1 MSNRTLSLV
10 KSRNIWIEIKRVHKA
25 KVSVTS
31 RSKSKT
37 DGYLSQMVGNVS
49 FLYTTPFCATI
60 LAKDMICCPLRYGTT
75 PARLQGRQ
83 LYESEECTTVQRV
96 LRQRPH
102 SLRFYSSSHDLH
114 RSALGR
120 RSTRYFDHS
129 GRMKSTCL
137 LEDRPRRH
145 PSHRRPG
152 TPRELLLR
160 QMLTYVT
167 LLQSLAS

>member
-1 MSNRTLSLV
+1 MATHRKWLV
-10 KSRNIWIEIKRVHKA
+10 VFH
-25 KVSVTS
+25 SV
-31 RSKSKT
+31 
-37 DGYLSQMVGNVS
+37 
-49 FLYTTPFCATI
+49 YTTPSCATI
-60 LAKDMICCPLRYGTT
+60 LARDMICCPLRYGTT

-83 LYESEECTTVQRV
+83 LYESEECTTMQRV

-114 RSALGR
+114 RSALSR
-120 RSTRYFDHS
+120 RSARYIGHS
-129 GRMKSTCL
+129 GLTKATCL
-137 LEDRPRRH
+137 LKDRPRRL